1 MRIDARCGY
10 SIVRLASSFQIRM
23 IIYIDIFNIVS
34 EHDIEYPF
42 SLHILN
48 KMYFLSKDTYLK
60 TKLENHDFWDLK
72 YMISRDQIIKYHLF
86 PLFKKVKKNHN
97 YTYLKTKNAFFL
109 DFNYLRKT
117 SRNGITKFP
126 ENESFLRPPFKHLY
140 FHYSQFLWS

>member
-60 TKLENHDFWDLK
+60 TKLENRDFWNLK
-72 YMISRDQIIKYHLF
+72 YMIYRNQII
-86 PLFKKVKKNHN
+86 
-97 YTYLKTKNAFFL
+97 
-109 DFNYLRKT
+109 
-117 SRNGITKFP
+117 
-126 ENESFLRPPFKHLY
+126 
-140 FHYSQFLWS
+140 